1 MEEISFDEHN
11 HMLDHNPNILVWF
24 SAITHLRFCR
34 KYDLKFDLGS
44 GQNDMSSAFYKIF
57 CCFWSNL
64 GWCLF
69 SHRNKRKLSSVGSA
83 WPSRIT
89 ASIKSFTFPSIS
101 IQRRSKF
108 PKSGNERS
116 YQSDCNTKVSALVC
130 RAISYNEQSALI
142 DCYYPLVSSHPTFSH
157 PNTQQ
162 LLV

>member
-1 MEEISFDEHN
+1 MEEISFDEHS

-24 SAITHLRFCR
+24 TAITQLRSVR
-34 KYDLKFDLGS
+34 KYDLKLDDLRS
-44 GQNDMSSAFYKIF
+44 GQNYMSSACYIIF

-69 SHRNKRKLSSVGSA
+69 SHQNKRKLSSVGSA

-108 PKSGNERS
+108 PKSGNER
-116 YQSDCNTKVSALVC
+116 LV
-130 RAISYNEQSALI
+130 ISLTVI
-142 DCYYPLVSSHPTFSH
+142 PRCLPLCAE
-157 PNTQQ
+157 
-162 LLV
+162 L